1 MGFRDLATQ
10 ALQSSVVVLTPD
22 QTAFDTVLSTLRD
35 LGVKPG
41 SGGLS
46 LTDSYNAEYKAIKIS
61 KTGLLMVLTFPEIR
75 ELSLSG
81 KGGSMCSVEQ
91 FLALPL
97 NELADVIFDNQANM
111 TRRAQAR
118 DEVSALSSMLY
129 GKNVQVSS
137 AVLDA
142 LALLKTEMLKGNPE
156 LKK

>member
-10 ALQSSVVVLTPD
+10 ALLSGVVVLTPD

-41 SGGLS
+41 SGGVG
-46 LTDSYNAEYKAIKIS
+46 LTDSYDVQYKAVKIS

-75 ELSLSG
+75 ELSLGG
-81 KGGSMCSVEQ
+81 KGGALCSVEQ

-97 NELADVIFDNQANM
+97 SELADVIFDNQANM

-118 DEVSALSSMLY
+118 DEVSTLSSMLY
-129 GKNVQVSS
+129 RKNVQISS

-142 LALLKTEMLKGNPE
+142 LALLKTELLKDNPE